1 MHTVM
6 EVETSVPAFLGKLW
20 KLVEDPETDDLI
32 CWAPNGRSFFI
43 RNPAQFAR
51 ELLPHYYKHN
61 NMASFVRQLNMY
73 GFHKKV
79 SVELGGL
86 KCERDEM
93 EFAHQYFIKDHPYLL
108 EHIKRKI
115 ASSKTQDG
123 HPPIKAE
130 VMNKVLSEVRSMRGR
145 QEHMD
150 SRLGAMKRENEALWR
165 ELAMLRRKHLKQ
177 QEIVNKLI
185 HFLVTL
191 VQPSR
196 SGGLSVKRR
205 YPLMIDDHQR
215 SKQMKVDKL
224 VPEASP
230 TGPVI
235 HELDASEHEHHVDDL
250 DSEYIVA
257 EMLENHHPSVQSPES
272 IVGLDDEHIETVHFS
287 QNTTGKN
294 DQTETQETSSKIK
307 VALKPKKKR
316 KNTVPVKILIPPTEI
331 GEEPREETL
340 MLEVYPSES
349 TQPPTQ
355 LLEKKPS
362 VKQQVKPIPIKTVR
376 SSKLA
381 AMAANINKLNDSSE
395 ADEDSDEID
404 NDLKEVVAAA
414 TVADD
419 SESNS
424 INLDDMFII
433 PDMLADTA
441 ATATSPANSEDAG
454 EKNKQK
460 SRGLGQDDT
469 SNGNARHSG
478 DKLKQEAPKPGP
490 QSKTTTS
497 NNNGGDAGSSSKTS
511 NLSLS
516 CVSPS
521 SMSNSSYREEM
532 DNHLEAMHNDL
543 ENLREM
549 LRSEGY
555 TIDANTLMELF
566 GNNDP
571 MSFGI
576 PVNPE
581 LNPTHEKDDEDPIGA
596 NGATGG
602 ELMAYTPSNL
612 LDFDDDMFLNT
623 NNLGTECTD
632 TQNSTNE
639 FYNQEP
645 LDLEDSKSLL
655 LDSLVSGNGN
665 SSANL

>member
-32 CWAPNGRSFFI
+32 CWATNGRSFFI

-115 ASSKTQDG
+115 ASSKSQDG
-123 HPPIKAE
+123 HPPIKTE

-150 SRLGAMKRENEALWR
+150 TRLGAMKRENEALWR

-196 SGGLSVKRR
+196 SGGLPVKRR
-205 YPLMIDDHQR
+205 YPLMIDNHQR
-215 SKQMKVDKL
+215 SKQMK
-224 VPEASP
+224 PEASP

-235 HELDASEHEHHVDDL
+235 HELDATEHEHHVDDL
-250 DSEYIVA
+250 NSEYIVA
-257 EMLENHHPSVQSPES
+257 EMLENHNARVQSPES
-272 IVGLDDEHIETVHFS
+272 IAMLNDEHIETAHFS
-287 QNTTGKN
+287 PNAPISN
-294 DQTETQETSSKIK
+294 DPSEIQETSSKKKI
-307 VALKPKKKR
+307 VLKPKKKR
-316 KNTVPVKILIPPTEI
+316 KNTVPVKILIPSTNV

-340 MLEVYPSES
+340 MLEVNPDDI
-349 TQPPTQ
+349 QAPTQ
-355 LLEKKPS
+355 VENATTKLQKKP
-362 VKQQVKPIPIKTVR
+362 VPIKTVR
-376 SSKLA
+376 SSKLT
-381 AMAANINKLNDSSE
+381 AMAANINKMNDSSE
-395 ADEDSDEID
+395 LDEDSDEVD
-404 NDLKEVVAAA
+404 NDLKEAPEIAV
-414 TVADD
+414 
-419 SESNS
+419 ESSNVD
-424 INLDDMFII
+424 LGDMFII
-433 PDMLADTA
+433 PDILL
-441 ATATSPANSEDAG
+441 TSDGSVVDINKSGEPQGDINKEDIRENS
-454 EKNKQK
+454 
-460 SRGLGQDDT
+460 ST
-469 SNGNARHSG
+469 
-478 DKLKQEAPKPGP
+478 DKLKKNALEATQQ
-490 QSKTTTS
+490 QSTAISS
-497 NNNGGDAGSSSKTS
+497 NNGDPGSSSKS
-511 NLSLS
+511 NNLSLS
-516 CVSPS
+516 CVNPS
-521 SMSNSSYREEM
+521 NISSTAYRLGSMEEM

-543 ENLREM
+543 ENLREL
-549 LRSEGY
+549 LRNEGY

-566 GNNDP
+566 GSNDP

-581 LNPTHEKDDEDPIGA
+581 LNPTHHDKDQDPVDA
-596 NGATGG
+596 NSATGG
-602 ELMAYTPSNL
+602 ELMTYTPSNL
-612 LDFDDDMFLNT
+612 LDFDDDMLLAT
-623 NNLGTECTD
+623 NNLGAESAD
-632 TQNSTNE
+632 GQNTINE
-639 FYNQEP
+639 FYNTDSM
-645 LDLEDSKSLL
+645 DLEDSKALL

>member
-32 CWAPNGRSFFI
+32 CWATNGRSFFI

-115 ASSKTQDG
+115 ASSKSQDG
-123 HPPIKAE
+123 HPPIKTE

-150 SRLGAMKRENEALWR
+150 TRLGAMKRENEALWR

-196 SGGLSVKRR
+196 SGGLPVKRR
-205 YPLMIDDHQR
+205 YPLMIDNHQR

-224 VPEASP
+224 IPEASP

-235 HELDASEHEHHVDDL
+235 HELDATEHEHHVDDL
-250 DSEYIVA
+250 NSEYIVA
-257 EMLENHHPSVQSPES
+257 EMLENHNARVQSPES
-272 IVGLDDEHIETVHFS
+272 IAMLNDEHIETAHFS
-287 QNTTGKN
+287 PNAPISN
-294 DQTETQETSSKIK
+294 DPSEIQETSSKKKI
-307 VALKPKKKR
+307 VLKPKKKR
-316 KNTVPVKILIPPTEI
+316 KNTVPVKILIPSTNV

-340 MLEVYPSES
+340 MLEVNPDDI
-349 TQPPTQ
+349 QAPTQ
-355 LLEKKPS
+355 VENATTKLQKKP
-362 VKQQVKPIPIKTVR
+362 VPIKTVR
-376 SSKLA
+376 SSKLT
-381 AMAANINKLNDSSE
+381 AMAANINKMNDSSE
-395 ADEDSDEID
+395 LDEDSDEVD
-404 NDLKEVVAAA
+404 NDLKEAPEIAV
-414 TVADD
+414 
-419 SESNS
+419 ESSNVD
-424 INLDDMFII
+424 LGDMFII
-433 PDMLADTA
+433 PDILL
-441 ATATSPANSEDAG
+441 TSDGSVVDINKSGEPQGDINKEDIRENS
-454 EKNKQK
+454 
-460 SRGLGQDDT
+460 ST
-469 SNGNARHSG
+469 
-478 DKLKQEAPKPGP
+478 DKLKKNALEATQQ
-490 QSKTTTS
+490 QSTAISS
-497 NNNGGDAGSSSKTS
+497 NNGDPGSSSKS
-511 NLSLS
+511 NNLSLS
-516 CVSPS
+516 CVNPS
-521 SMSNSSYREEM
+521 NISSTAYREEM

-543 ENLREM
+543 ENLREL
-549 LRSEGY
+549 LRNEGY

-566 GNNDP
+566 GSNDP

-581 LNPTHEKDDEDPIGA
+581 LNPTHHDKDQDPVDA
-596 NGATGG
+596 NSATGG
-602 ELMAYTPSNL
+602 ELMTYTPSNL
-612 LDFDDDMFLNT
+612 LDFDDDMLLAT
-623 NNLGTECTD
+623 NNLGAESAD
-632 TQNSTNE
+632 GQNTINE
-639 FYNQEP
+639 FYNTDSM
-645 LDLEDSKSLL
+645 DLEDSKALL

>member
-115 ASSKTQDG
+115 ASSKSQDG
-123 HPPIKAE
+123 HPPIKTE
-130 VMNKVLSEVRSMRGR
+130 VMNKVMSEVRSMRGR

-150 SRLGAMKRENEALWR
+150 TRLGAMKRENEALWR

-196 SGGLSVKRR
+196 SGGLPVKRR
-205 YPLMIDDHQR
+205 YPLMIDNHQR

-224 VPEASP
+224 IPEASP

-235 HELDASEHEHHVDDL
+235 HELDATEHEHHVDDL
-250 DSEYIVA
+250 NSEYIVA
-257 EMLENHHPSVQSPES
+257 EMLENHNASVQSPES
-272 IVGLDDEHIETVHFS
+272 IATLNDEHIETVHFS
-287 QNTTGKN
+287 PNAPISN
-294 DQTETQETSSKIK
+294 DPSEIQETSAKKKI
-307 VALKPKKKR
+307 VLKPKKKR
-316 KNTVPVKILIPPTEI
+316 KNTVPVKILIPSTNI

-340 MLEVYPSES
+340 MLEVNPEDIQ
-349 TQPPTQ
+349 TPTQ
-355 LLEKKPS
+355 VENATTKLQKKP
-362 VKQQVKPIPIKTVR
+362 VPIKTVR
-376 SSKLA
+376 SSKLT
-381 AMAANINKLNDSSE
+381 AMAANINKMNDSSE
-395 ADEDSDEID
+395 LDEDSDEVD
-404 NDLKEVVAAA
+404 NDLKEAPEISV
-414 TVADD
+414 
-419 SESNS
+419 ESRNVD
-424 INLDDMFII
+424 LGDMLII
-433 PDMLADTA
+433 PDILLNPDGSIIDMNKSVEYKGDTHKEE
-441 ATATSPANSEDAG
+441 NS
-454 EKNKQK
+454 
-460 SRGLGQDDT
+460 ST
-469 SNGNARHSG
+469 
-478 DKLKQEAPKPGP
+478 DKLKQHALEAT
-490 QSKTTTS
+490 QQQRTAISS
-497 NNNGGDAGSSSKTS
+497 NNGDPGSSSKS
-511 NLSLS
+511 NNLSLS

-521 SMSNSSYREEM
+521 NMSSTAYRLGSMEEM

-549 LRSEGY
+549 LLNEGY

-566 GNNDP
+566 GSNDP

-581 LNPTHEKDDEDPIGA
+581 LNPTHHDKDQDPVDA

-602 ELMAYTPSNL
+602 ELMAYTPSSFI
-612 LDFDDDMFLNT
+612 DFDDDMLLAA
-623 NNLGTECTD
+623 NNLGAENVD
-632 TQNSTNE
+632 GQNITNE
-639 FYNQEP
+639 FYNTDS
-645 LDLEDSKSLL
+645 LDLEDSKASL

>member
-43 RNPAQFAR
+43 RNSAQFAR

-86 KCERDEM
+86 KCDRDEM

-115 ASSKTQDG
+115 ASSKSQDA
-123 HPPIKAE
+123 HPPIKTE
-130 VMNKVLSEVRSMRGR
+130 MMNKVLNEVRSMRGR

-150 SRLGAMKRENEALWR
+150 SRLGTMKRENEALWR

-215 SKQMKVDKL
+215 NKKIKVGKN
-224 VPEASP
+224 PEASP

-235 HELDASEHEHHVDDL
+235 HELDASEHDHHEDL

-257 EMLENHHPSVQSPES
+257 EMLENHQHPAIQSPES
-272 IVGLDDEHIETVHFS
+272 MEAVLDDENIETV
-287 QNTTGKN
+287 QYIEGMIPVKG
-294 DQTETQETSSKIK
+294 ETQPLQQECSSKK
-307 VALKPKKKR
+307 KAVFKPTKKKR
-316 KNTVPVKILIPPTEI
+316 KNKLPVKILIPSSEI
-331 GEEPREETL
+331 GEEPREERL
-340 MLEVYPSES
+340 MLEVSPDETPVPIELLGSN
-349 TQPPTQ
+349 TPQQ
-355 LLEKKPS
+355 LKP
-362 VKQQVKPIPIKTVR
+362 VPVKTVR

-381 AMAANINKLNDSSE
+381 AMAANIKMNSAE
-395 ADEDSDEID
+395 ADEDPDSDEVEED
-404 NDLKEVVAAA
+404 PKEA
-414 TVADD
+414 TEIVDV
-419 SESNS
+419 
-424 INLDDMFII
+424 NLDDILII
-433 PDMLADTA
+433 PDVLLPEETKKLVNGELNNKSPDETKKSDTTVDSTKEKPA
-441 ATATSPANSEDAG
+441 QDKNSTQVTDLENKSPDE
-454 EKNKQK
+454 
-460 SRGLGQDDT
+460 
-469 SNGNARHSG
+469 
-478 DKLKQEAPKPGP
+478 
-490 QSKTTTS
+490 
-497 NNNGGDAGSSSKTS
+497 GDAASSSSTKS
-511 NLSLS
+511 LSLS
-516 CVSPS
+516 CVNPS
-521 SMSNSSYREEM
+521 GMTNAAYRLGSIEEM
-532 DNHLEAMHNDL
+532 DNHLESMQTEL
-543 ENLREM
+543 ENLREI
-549 LRSEGY
+549 LRNEGY
-555 TIDANTLMELF
+555 SIDANTLLGLF
-566 GNNDP
+566 GNDDP

-581 LNPTHEKDDEDPIGA
+581 LDPTRTEREEEERLEETS
-596 NGATGG
+596 NGPTGQ
-602 ELMAYTPSNL
+602 ELMTYNPSSNL
-612 LDFDDDMFLNT
+612 LDFDDDIFLGA
-623 NNLGTECTD
+623 NNLGSSSNMEN
-632 TQNSTNE
+632 QNETNG
-639 FYNQEP
+639 YYTQEP
-645 LDLEDSKSLL
+645 LDLEDSKALL

-665 SSANL
+665 SSSMRS

>member
-32 CWAPNGRSFFI
+32 CWATNGRSFFI

-115 ASSKTQDG
+115 ASSKSQDG
-123 HPPIKAE
+123 HPPIKTE

-150 SRLGAMKRENEALWR
+150 TRLGAMKRENEALWR

-196 SGGLSVKRR
+196 SGGLPVKRR
-205 YPLMIDDHQR
+205 YPLMIDNHQR

-224 VPEASP
+224 IPEASP

-235 HELDASEHEHHVDDL
+235 HELDATEHEHHVDDL
-250 DSEYIVA
+250 NSEYIVA
-257 EMLENHHPSVQSPES
+257 EMLENHNARVQSPES
-272 IVGLDDEHIETVHFS
+272 IAMLNDEHIETAHFS
-287 QNTTGKN
+287 PNAPISN
-294 DQTETQETSSKIK
+294 DPSEIQETSSKKKI
-307 VALKPKKKR
+307 VLKPKKK
-316 KNTVPVKILIPPTEI
+316 
-331 GEEPREETL
+331 EETL
-340 MLEVYPSES
+340 MLEVNPDDI
-349 TQPPTQ
+349 QAPTQ
-355 LLEKKPS
+355 VENATTKLQKKP
-362 VKQQVKPIPIKTVR
+362 VPIKTVR
-376 SSKLA
+376 SSKLT
-381 AMAANINKLNDSSE
+381 AMAANINKMNDSSE
-395 ADEDSDEID
+395 LDEDSDEVD
-404 NDLKEVVAAA
+404 NDLKEAPEIAV
-414 TVADD
+414 
-419 SESNS
+419 ESSNVD
-424 INLDDMFII
+424 LGDMFII
-433 PDMLADTA
+433 PDILL
-441 ATATSPANSEDAG
+441 TSDGSVVDINKSGEPQGDINKEDIRENS
-454 EKNKQK
+454 
-460 SRGLGQDDT
+460 ST
-469 SNGNARHSG
+469 
-478 DKLKQEAPKPGP
+478 DKLKKNALEATQQ
-490 QSKTTTS
+490 QSTAISS
-497 NNNGGDAGSSSKTS
+497 NNGDPGSSSKS
-511 NLSLS
+511 NNLSLS
-516 CVSPS
+516 CVNPS
-521 SMSNSSYREEM
+521 NISSTAYRLGSMEEM

-543 ENLREM
+543 ENLREL
-549 LRSEGY
+549 LRNEGY

-566 GNNDP
+566 GSNDP

-581 LNPTHEKDDEDPIGA
+581 LNPTHHDKDQDPVDA
-596 NGATGG
+596 NSATGG
-602 ELMAYTPSNL
+602 ELMTYTPSNL
-612 LDFDDDMFLNT
+612 LDFDDDMLLAT
-623 NNLGTECTD
+623 NNLGAESAD
-632 TQNSTNE
+632 GQNTINE
-639 FYNQEP
+639 FYNTDSM
-645 LDLEDSKSLL
+645 DLEDSKALL